1 MATMS
6 HSPETPN
13 DSREPVAWSLVDHYL
28 ADDAT
33 PDEAAQLDARLA
45 STPETHRA
53 LRAIRAWLT
62 SAETSSPTTDVS
74 DVWQRIAATIGLI
87 SSEPPRQMRRDAAP
101 FLPRHRVP
109 SGSAG
114 WSRVRA
120 AAVAATIVAV
130 VIAGVFTVR
139 HRIAT
144 HVTGVLAAP
153 GRTYAT
159 VSGQQALV
167 TLDDGSQALLA
178 PASSLV
184 VSTDARTGTTATV
197 TGQVLFTVTHRVGM
211 PFTVR
216 AGHVVTRVL
225 GTTFQVRRYPTDR
238 VVQVVV
244 GEGRVSLGDVRDDDV
259 RDNNADND
267 HARSRTILAEH
278 PVLSA
283 RMLATIDDSGH
294 TKIVPNIAVDDYT
307 AWTTGKLVFQQT
319 PVREIVDDLSRAYGV
334 ELRLTDSTLSR
345 RAFTWTVSLTQ
356 LTLSDVLDVLTGA
369 LDAHVTRSGDV
380 ITIVPG
386 PSRTHHAV
394 KPRFPLPLEN
404 QYGR

>member
-1 MATMS
+1 MS
-6 HSPETPN
+6 HAPETPN
-13 DSREPVAWSLVDHYL
+13 DSREPIAWSLVDHYL

-45 STPETHRA
+45 SMSETRTA
-53 LRAIRAWLT
+53 LRAIRTWLMS
-62 SAETSSPTTDVS
+62 SATSPTTDVS
-74 DVWQRIAATIGLI
+74 EIWQRIAATIGLT
-87 SSEPPRQMRRDAAP
+87 SSAPPRQARRDATR
-101 FLPRHRVP
+101 FLPRHRAVP

-120 AAVAATIVAV
+120 VAMATTLVAV
-130 VIAGVFTVR
+130 VLAGVFTVR

-144 HVTGVLAAP
+144 HVTGTLATH

-178 PASSLV
+178 PASTLA
-184 VSTDARTGTTATV
+184 VSTSARTGTLATV

-216 AGHVVTRVL
+216 AGHVVARVL
-225 GTTFQVRRYPTDR
+225 GTTFQVRRYSTDR

-244 GEGRVSLGDVRDDDV
+244 GEGRVSLGDARDDD
-259 RDNNADND
+259 RDNAG
-267 HARSRTILAEH
+267 ARTPIGLAEH

-283 RMLATIDDSGH
+283 HMLATIDDSGH

-307 AWTTGKLVFQQT
+307 AWTMGKLVFQQT

-334 ELRLTDSTLSR
+334 DLRLTDSTLSR

-386 PSRTHHAV
+386 PSRTHHVV